1 MVDAGA
7 HYDHRSAFAVDGV
20 LRKFS
25 CNLCDQLRLYIRV
38 FLLPGRSVGPVIF
51 ICCRCVTG
59 YTAVDTGLGAHD
71 IEYRGDEYR
80 TCVCLYLPDRY
91 IPLKDVIAGF
101 LERSNAERLDAVF
114 RTQERK
120 RRGDVFHIINRIGR
134 RMFQFELPSH
144 LWPIDPFG
152 TAYESPS

>member
-1 MVDAGA
+1 KVQDGTVNRVRMIPMVDAGA

-101 LERSNAERLDAVF
+101 LE
-114 RTQERK
+114 Q
-120 RRGDVFHIINRIGR
+120 IGR
-134 RMFQFELPSH
+134 ASCRERVRIWVVWGSVRIQRGYG
-144 LWPIDPFG
+144 WRW
-152 TAYESPS
+152 